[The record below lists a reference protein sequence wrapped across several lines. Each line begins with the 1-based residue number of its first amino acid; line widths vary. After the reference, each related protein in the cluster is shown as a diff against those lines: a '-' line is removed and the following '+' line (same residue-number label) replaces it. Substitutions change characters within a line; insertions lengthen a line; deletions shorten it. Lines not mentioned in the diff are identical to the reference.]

1 MPCDGQQQHPDF
13 IYIPLC
19 LYLYDEGKP
28 IAVAGIEI
36 YIPLCLYLYHVQV
49 KGSAVSY
56 FHLHSTMFI
65 FIYIQTSSSSQIF
78 LIYIPL
84 CLYLYSYGSS
94 RCNLVSA
101 IYIPLCLYLYL
112 TPTSSKARSSHLHS
126 TMFIFISYLLI
137 NPLNSHSIYIPL
149 CLYLY
154 QTQER

>member
-1 MPCDGQQQHPDF
+1 MKF
-13 IYIPLC
+13 TSSIIIYIPLC
-19 LYLYDEGKP
+19 LYLYGK
-28 IAVAGIEI
+28 
-36 YIPLCLYLYHVQV
+36 LD
-49 KGSAVSY
+49 
-56 FHLHSTMFI
+56 
-65 FIYIQTSSSSQIF
+65 TSVEEDKD
-78 LIYIPL
+78 IYIPL